1 MTMNGHEPATAGDD
15 LHVRLHALH
24 FSTTGIQS
32 LLEQVT
38 VLAADTLD
46 ADSSAGVTIIREGQA
61 TTVAASDERTGNLDE
76 IQYDNGDG
84 PCLSAART
92 GEVIAVADMTTDG
105 RWPDYGARASRA
117 GLRCSLSMPLQLGDD
132 AAGALNLYVFEPH
145 DFDDPERAVLG
156 QFCAEASRAVSLALR
171 HDRVAQTN
179 DHLHTAMGT
188 RRVIDQAIGLI
199 MAQNRCSADEAF
211 DILRRASQNRNLK
224 INRLASDMIRT
235 VTGSEPDSDLHWQ
248 A

>member
-1 MTMNGHEPATAGDD
+1 MTLNGHEPATAGDD

-46 ADSSAGVTIIREGQA
+46 VDSSAGVTIIREGQA

-105 RWPDYGARASRA
+105 RWPDYGARASTGRPEVLA
-117 GLRCSLSMPLQLGDD
+117 VDAV
-132 AAGALNLYVFEPH
+132 AAGRRRGRGVEPVRLRTARLRRH
-145 DFDDPERAVLG
+145 R
-156 QFCAEASRAVSLALR
+156 ASRPRSV
-171 HDRVAQTN
+171 
-179 DHLHTAMGT
+179 
-188 RRVIDQAIGLI
+188 
-199 MAQNRCSADEAF
+199 
-211 DILRRASQNRNLK
+211 LRRGISR
-224 INRLASDMIRT
+224 
-235 VTGSEPDSDLHWQ
+235 SEPGASS
-248 A
+248 